1 MKTKIIFAFM
11 VAAILLISSC
21 SGDEKTL
28 AVGDKVQHDDFF
40 YSIQK
45 VMKTHDFVTKKSEG
59 IFYVVM
65 FKVQNDAK
73 KVEHEWTNNV
83 VYVVDEN
90 GKEYENNS
98 ELQKEFSRINYE
110 QYKDKH
116 VTAAG
121 TSDSTVMVFDIP
133 LNVKQPYV
141 KFRGGFL
148 LGDLFDGNQFKNS
161 RIKLF

>member
-1 MKTKIIFAFM
+1 MKTP
-11 VAAILLISSC
+11 
-21 SGDEKTL
+21 
-28 AVGDKVQHDDFF
+28 
-40 YSIQK
+40 
-45 VMKTHDFVTKKSEG
+45 DFVTKKANG
-59 IFYVVM
+59 TFYVVM

-73 KVEHEWTNNV
+73 KVEHEWDNSV

-90 GKEYENNS
+90 GKEYENNV

-110 QYKDKH
+110 QYKEKH

-141 KFRGGFL
+141 KFRGSFL
-148 LGDLFDGNQFKNS
+148 MGDLFDGNQFKNS